1 MFTRARIS
9 SVLAELFGTFV
20 LVMSVTS
27 ISFTLT
33 QIGTVAK
40 SPIPFFGP
48 ATAGAVLAL
57 MVLIIGKIS
66 GAHINPA
73 VTFGLW
79 SVRKIKTFDAAL
91 YILFQLLA
99 GSLAII
105 LTTYLFSHTLPELV
119 AEPWSV
125 DWRVFTAEGIGTFIF
140 TFGIAAALSQKF
152 EDFKLAA
159 AIGISLFAG
168 ATIASMG
175 SLGLINPAV
184 AVGVGAINVSYFVA
198 PLVGSLI
205 AFNLYE
211 LIFSAGTKPQKTSSV
226 KISSK
231 KSTTKKST
239 GKKTKK

>member
-1 MFTRARIS
+1 MSTRLRIS

-20 LVMSVTS
+20 LVMAVTS

-48 ATAGAVLAL
+48 ATAGVVLTL

-91 YILFQLLA
+91 YILFQFLA
-99 GSLAII
+99 GSLAIM
-105 LTTYLFSHTLPELV
+105 LTTYLFAHTLPDLV
-119 AEPWSV
+119 AETWSV

-152 EDFKLAA
+152 DDIKLAA
-159 AIGISLFAG
+159 ANGISLFAG

-184 AVGVGAINVSYFVA
+184 AVGIGAINVSYFVA

-211 LIFSAGTKPQKTSSV
+211 FVFSVDTKQQKTSS
-226 KISSK
+226 ININSK
-231 KSTTKKST
+231 KSTAKKSSS
-239 GKKTKK
+239 KKTKK